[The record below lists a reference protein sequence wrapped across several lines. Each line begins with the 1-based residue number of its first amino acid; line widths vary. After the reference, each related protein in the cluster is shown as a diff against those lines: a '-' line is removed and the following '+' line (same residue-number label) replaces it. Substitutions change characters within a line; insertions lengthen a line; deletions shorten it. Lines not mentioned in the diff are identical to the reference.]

1 MDLAVADEDWAD
13 QRTRPTWRK
22 LWGVL
27 GICVASG
34 IFLAGVIAAGLFW
47 QLFVRR

>member
-13 QRTRPTWRK
+13 QGTRPRWRK

-27 GICVASG
+27 EICVASSV
-34 IFLAGVIAAGLFW
+34 FLAGVFAAGLFW
-47 QLFVRR
+47 RLFIR